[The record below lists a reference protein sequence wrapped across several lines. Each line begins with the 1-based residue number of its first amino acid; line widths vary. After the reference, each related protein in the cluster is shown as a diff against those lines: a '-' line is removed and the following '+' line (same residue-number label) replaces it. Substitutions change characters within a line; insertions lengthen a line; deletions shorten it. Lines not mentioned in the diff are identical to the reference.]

1 MTIRSSEATVFRS
14 EVQQLTSIHTNQTYQ
29 IDIWLPPSYTESS
42 NTFPVVYLLDSNLL
56 FGAAA
61 NLVLPLI
68 WGDELPELII
78 IGIGYANLKSYEQL
92 GELRERDFV
101 FETPAF
107 LQFITSELMPHI
119 NANYRTDASDHAV
132 MGHSYGGYCVLYTL
146 FSQPTLFRRY
156 CAGSPGFGDQLRA
169 IEQQFA
175 NRHTDLAAKLTVVVG
190 SLEEDQ
196 VRELEELNSI
206 LQHRDYAG
214 LEFSLMVMEGESH
227 GSVIA
232 RLITSGLKSIYT

>member
-14 EVQQLTSIHTNQTYQ
+14 QVQQLTSIHTNQTYQ
-29 IDIWLPPSYTESS
+29 IDIWLPPSYAESS
-42 NTFPVVYLLDSNLL
+42 NSFPALYLLDSNLL

-68 WGDELPELII
+68 WGGELPELII

-119 NANYRTDASDHAV
+119 NVNYRTDASDHAIMGRAFARFSARVV
-132 MGHSYGGYCVLYTL
+132 M
-146 FSQPTLFRRY
+146 
-156 CAGSPGFGDQLRA
+156 
-169 IEQQFA
+169 
-175 NRHTDLAAKLTVVVG
+175 
-190 SLEEDQ
+190 
-196 VRELEELNSI
+196 
-206 LQHRDYAG
+206 LQYRKRSGATP
-214 LEFSLMVMEGESH
+214 FMVEKHLGAS
-227 GSVIA
+227 S
-232 RLITSGLKSIYT
+232 S